1 MFEELKKFVAT
12 QLADAERLDLDA
24 RQIRNTRAVAFGA
37 VEFALILHP
46 EMWDEIN
53 SYWEEQWEKFYQLE
67 RSRYL
72 R

>member
-37 VEFALILHP
+37 VEFALVLHP
-46 EMWDEIN
+46 ELWAEIN
-53 SYWEEQWEKFYQLE
+53 EYWTEQWHKFYDLE
-67 RSRYL
+67 VSRYL